1 MVNMKVDMLLMIC
14 KKHLFNLIQVC
25 FLSFISFI
33 VSLYLKQQILSHL
46 KIVKKYSN
54 KEKKLVVESKPIE
67 LMKMSISTGDEL
79 MSLLN
84 DSERRMNVNELVI
97 EEGCGNELK
106 IDLKICGFENLK
118 KLIVKK
124 NSLKYLN
131 SLVISNNEE
140 LESIVT
146 EDGDG
151 GWSGNDS
158 RNTGAFYYVKSVEIS
173 SIF

>member
-1 MVNMKVDMLLMIC
+1 MELM
-14 KKHLFNLIQVC
+14 
-25 FLSFISFI
+25 S
-33 VSLYLKQQILSHL
+33 
-46 KIVKKYSN
+46 IVKP
-54 KEKKLVVESKPIE
+54 KPEI
-67 LMKMSISTGDEL
+67 LITMCISTGFEL

-106 IDLKICGFENLK
+106 IDLKICGLENLK

-124 NSLKYLN
+124 NSLMNLN
-131 SLVISNNEE
+131 SLVISNNSE

-146 EDGDG
+146 EDGDYK
-151 GWSGNDS
+151 
-158 RNTGAFYYVKSVEIS
+158 TGAFYYVKSVEIS